1 MPVKRHQQSG
11 AEKKKKKKMKTKP
24 ARNFQ
29 VGYIHNQRSIKTIYI
44 YIYMCVVIKT
54 DLSQQQPL
62 KLVKMNHIKTMRQP
76 S

>member
-44 YIYMCVVIKT
+44 YMCVVIKT